1 MSDATE
7 AVLFNAVPLFVL
19 AASYA
24 AVAGAML
31 PEFWRLRTRAH
42 LVDWGVV
49 LVFPAVAAAAAI
61 FGVLVLREQ
70 RAVVGHVWLS
80 LVAIVLAIVPAALL
94 LVRWRDHGLVAG
106 GVGRT
111 LEAEERV
118 SVRDRE
124 LEAVTAISEDLVRAR
139 DEVDVARALVRHVA
153 ALLDVAFAAVTLV
166 DEGGTTASGV
176 YAESDGRESEWWP
189 EVHVDLEHE
198 PSGVAN
204 AVSDAAP
211 VVVYDLVGSPLVS
224 RRLTARVG
232 AKSGVFVPMI
242 AESRVLGVLTA
253 ASISDRRAF
262 SGDEL
267 GLLQSVAAEAALAL
281 ERLRS
286 STALAEA
293 LSRER
298 TAAEVARRLR
308 AELEP
313 ERVAAVAADELRRLL
328 NLDRAEVVLGGG
340 PHAGVAVE
348 ARGDR
353 VGTLLVERAPE
364 LGDAELLLVE
374 AVARELGS
382 ALQTARL
389 LDENARR
396 LEQQQALLHAA
407 QVVTGELS
415 LDAVL
420 LRLVEEVTA
429 LLRVDAADCYLVD
442 RERGVLRCAAVHG
455 FDAALVGLEFVP
467 EGGLSGTTED
477 EQRIVGRLPH
487 AAYDAFALSLEAP
500 MVWAGEWLGVLG
512 VGVRDGERRFDDDDV
527 ELLGAFASL
536 AALALRNAESFEA
549 SVRRARLERGFS
561 RIASLLG
568 EPLSLSESYDAAAQA
583 AAEALG
589 ADFAAVLAPTASGLA
604 VAGEYRLPAEV
615 AALDVPAALDEA
627 RAAAQVLAASSVAG
641 DERFGDAWQRSAVAS
656 LLAIPVS
663 DGAGG
668 LVLVCFREQRVFSA
682 DDLGLAQQVAAA
694 AHGALERSRLFE
706 AERAARSLSQQLARA
721 AAALTTELDPG
732 AVLQATARAANAL
745 LVGDAALVSMLD
757 GDDLVVAAAAGE
769 SAESVRDVRSPST
782 DGVAGDVLAARAPI
796 ALADGSFAAG
806 HAPGDP
812 LLASGLTG
820 YLGVPIAGSGEEPRG
835 VLSVYSLESRAW
847 RAEEVE
853 ALSTLAANA
862 AVALVNAELYQHV
875 AIEREQSAAILANIA
890 DGIVAVD
897 REGRAV
903 LWNDAAEE
911 ITGVPAPE
919 AIGRLPREVL
929 RRELQSD
936 QERTATRLVSITRGN
951 EEVWLALSEAVMRDP
966 AGAVAGR
973 IFAFRDISA
982 EYAVEQMK
990 SGFVSSVSLELRAPL
1005 TTIYGFAQT
1014 LLRDDVTFSEE
1025 DRRTFLDF
1033 IAREAE
1039 RLTTTV
1045 DALLQVARIETG
1057 DLAVALEPTDVGAVV
1072 SELVAS
1078 ATVSGQNGHRVV
1090 ADIAVDM
1097 PPARADPVKLRDVL
1111 DQLVSNAVK
1120 FSPDG
1125 GTVTVSARRAGDA
1138 VELAVSDQGT
1148 GIPASERDRI
1158 FEKFVKAGSGVGR
1171 GTGVGLFIAQGLVRE
1186 MGGRIHVDSQEGSG
1200 SRFAFEL
1207 PLMRE

>member
-1 MSDATE
+1 VSDATK

-24 AVAGAML
+24 AVACALL
-31 PEFWRLRTRAH
+31 PEFWRLRAKAH
-42 LVDWGVV
+42 LVDFGVV
-49 LVFPAVAAAAAI
+49 LVFPAVAATAAI

-80 LVAIVLAIVPAALL
+80 FVAILLAIVPAALL
-94 LVRWRDHGLVAG
+94 LFRWRERGLMAG
-106 GVGRT
+106 GFGRT
-111 LEAEERV
+111 LEAEARV

-124 LEAVTAISEDLVRAR
+124 LEAVTAISEELVRAG
-139 DEVDVARALVRHVA
+139 DELGVARPLVRHVA
-153 ALLDVAFAAVTLV
+153 TLLDVGFAAVTLV
-166 DEGGTTASGV
+166 DPEGGTASGL
-176 YAESDGRESEWWP
+176 YAESDGRAADWWQD
-189 EVHVDLEHE
+189 VSVDLEHE
-198 PSGVAN
+198 ASGVAN

-211 VVVYDLVGSPLVS
+211 VVVYDIAGSPLVS
-224 RRLTARVG
+224 RRLAARVG
-232 AKSGVFVPMI
+232 AKSGIFVPLI
-242 AESRVLGVLTA
+242 AGSHVLGVLTA
-253 ASISDRRAF
+253 ASTAERRTF
-262 SGDEL
+262 SPEEL
-267 GLLQSVAAEAALAL
+267 GVLQSVAAEAALAL

-286 STALAEA
+286 SAALAEA

-298 TAAEVARRLR
+298 TAAEIARRLR
-308 AELEP
+308 AEVEP
-313 ERVAAVAADELRRLL
+313 ERVAAVAADELRRVLE
-328 NLDRAEVVLGGG
+328 LDRAEVALGGG
-340 PHAGVAVE
+340 PRAGIEVE

-353 VGTLLVERAPE
+353 VATLLVERTPE

-374 AVARELGS
+374 AVVRELGS
-382 ALQTARL
+382 ALHTARL

-455 FDAALVGLEFVP
+455 FDGGLVGLEFVP
-467 EGGLSGTTED
+467 EGGISEVTNG
-477 EQRIVGRLPH
+477 EQSIVGRLPH
-487 AAYDAFALSLEAP
+487 AAYDAFSLGLEAP

-512 VGVRDGERRFDDDDV
+512 VGVRDAERRFDDDDV
-527 ELLGAFASL
+527 ELLEAFASL

-549 SVRRARLERGFS
+549 SARQARLERGFS
-561 RIASLLG
+561 RVASLLG
-568 EPLSLSESYDAAAQA
+568 ESLSLDESYDAAAQA

-589 ADFAAVLAPTASGLA
+589 GDFAAVLAATATGLA
-604 VAGEYRLPAEV
+604 VAGAHRLPEGMR
-615 AALDVPAALDEA
+615 ALEVPAALDEA
-627 RAAAQVLAASSVAG
+627 RAAGQVLAATSVVG
-641 DERFGDAWQRSAVAS
+641 DERFGASWQGSPVAS

-668 LVLVCFREQRVFSA
+668 LIVVCFREPRAFSA
-682 DDLGLAQQVAAA
+682 EDLGLAQQIAAA

-732 AVLQATARAANAL
+732 AVLRAAAREATT
-745 LVGDAALVSMLD
+745 LVAADAALVSVLE
-757 GDDLVVAAAAGE
+757 GDELVVVAEAGASAAAGR
-769 SAESVRDVRSPST
+769 SVRSPST
-782 DGVAGDVLAARAPI
+782 DGVAGDVLAARGPVAF
-796 ALADGSFAAG
+796 ADAHNAAG
-806 HAPGDP
+806 EASGDA
-812 LLASGLTG
+812 LLAAGFAG
-820 YLGVPIAGSGEEPRG
+820 YVGVPVAGSGEEPSG
-835 VLSVYSLESRAW
+835 VLSVYSREPRVW
-847 RAEEVE
+847 RPEEVE
-853 ALSTLAANA
+853 ALTTLAANT
-862 AVALVNAELYQHV
+862 AVALVNAELYRHV
-875 AIEREQSAAILANIA
+875 AVEREQSAAILANIA

-897 REGRAV
+897 REGRVV

-911 ITGVPAPE
+911 ITGVPASE
-919 AIGRLPREVL
+919 AIGRMPGEVL

-936 QERTATRLVSITRGN
+936 RETTATRLMSISRGSD
-951 EEVWLALSEAVMRDP
+951 EVWLALSEAVMRDP

-982 EYAVEQMK
+982 EHAVEQMK

-1014 LLRDDVTFSEE
+1014 LLREDVTFSDE
-1025 DRRTFLDF
+1025 DRLTFLDF

-1039 RLTTTV
+1039 RLTATV
-1045 DALLQVARIETG
+1045 DALLQVARLETG
-1057 DLAVALEPTDVGAVV
+1057 DLAVALEPTDVSAVV
-1072 SELVAS
+1072 TELVAS
-1078 ATVSGQNGHRVV
+1078 ASGAGENGHRVV
-1090 ADIAVDM
+1090 ADIAADM

-1125 GTVTVSARRAGDA
+1125 GTVTVSAKRSGDA
-1138 VELAVSDQGT
+1138 VEVAVIDQGA
-1148 GIPASERDRI
+1148 GIPAADQERI
-1158 FEKFVKAGSGVGR
+1158 FGKFVKAGSGGGR

-1186 MGGRIHVDSQEGSG
+1186 MGGRIRVDSREGGG

-1207 PLMRE
+1207 PLERV